1 MEPWHQNEAFRS
13 MEPAKQ
19 KMIEQLAVSPAGK
32 KINRG
37 TSSADAVETDDAA
50 GKYSVYGGRK
60 SDIDRNLFCAALT
73 AAEKTI

>member
-1 MEPWHQNEAFRS
+1 M
-13 MEPAKQ
+13 AK
-19 KMIEQLAVSPAGK
+19 KLIDLIGISKSYG
-32 KINRG
+32 
-37 TSSADAVETDDAA
+37 DAVETDDAA